1 MIDVYGNSNGFGW
14 KMNEI
19 IGAQVVSV
27 PMAVPIAR
35 ATQSFRTFMLSLL
48 GVFLLVIVLLNVMLY
63 TIVISRVTRLAKI
76 ANQVSLGN
84 MDAGEFKTKSKD
96 EIGVL
101 TEAMA
106 RMKAS
111 VVQAMNMLDGSK

>member
-1 MIDVYGNSNGFGW
+1 
-14 KMNEI
+14 
-19 IGAQVVSV
+19 
-27 PMAVPIAR
+27 VPIAR

-48 GVFLLVIVLLNVMLY
+48 GVFLLVVVLLNVMLY
-63 TIVISRVTRLAKI
+63 TIVVKRVTRLAKV

-84 MDAGEFKTKSKD
+84 MDAGDFKSKSND

-101 TEAMA
+101 TEALA

-111 VVQAMNMLDGSK
+111 VVQAMNMLDGTK

>member
-1 MIDVYGNSNGFGW
+1 
-14 KMNEI
+14 
-19 IGAQVVSV
+19 
-27 PMAVPIAR
+27 MAVPIAR
-35 ATQSFRTFMLSLL
+35 ATQAFRTFMLSLL
-48 GVFLLVIVLLNVMLY
+48 GVFVLVIVLLNVMLY
-63 TIVISRVTRLAKI
+63 LIVVKRVTRLAKI

-84 MDAGEFKTKSKD
+84 MDAGDFKSKSKD

-101 TEAMA
+101 TDAMG

>member
-1 MIDVYGNSNGFGW
+1 
-14 KMNEI
+14 
-19 IGAQVVSV
+19 
-27 PMAVPIAR
+27 
-35 ATQSFRTFMLSLL
+35 
-48 GVFLLVIVLLNVMLY
+48 
-63 TIVISRVTRLAKI
+63 
-76 ANQVSLGN
+76 

-101 TEAMA
+101 TEALS